1 MLKISMFLHQNCPK
15 ISKVVLN
22 VKAFKTLI
30 KLTCLAEKFKAQPDH
45 ICLGFFLWTY
55 RYLINYRL
63 SNYIWI
69 YDKSI

>member
-45 ICLGFFLWTY
+45 ICLEFFFMDLPVSNQLQVIKL
-55 RYLINYRL
+55 YLDI
-63 SNYIWI
+63 
-69 YDKSI
+69 